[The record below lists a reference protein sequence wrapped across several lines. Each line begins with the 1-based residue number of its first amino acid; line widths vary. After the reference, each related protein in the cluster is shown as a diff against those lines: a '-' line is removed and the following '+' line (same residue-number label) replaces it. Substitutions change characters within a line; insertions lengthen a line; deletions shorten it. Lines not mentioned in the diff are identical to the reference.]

1 MAKIEPFEK
10 YSSRY
15 EEWFERNKF
24 AYESELEAV
33 RKLLPKKGKGIE
45 IGVGSG
51 RFAEPLGI
59 KLGIEPSAKMGE
71 IAKKRGIEV
80 IDGVAEMLPL
90 GDSQFDFGLMVTT
103 VCFLENIEIAF
114 KEVYRVLKSGGLLII
129 GFVDGESPLGRSYKQ
144 SKKENVFY
152 REATFYLVHQIVA
165 YLKKAGFN
173 NFNFSQTI
181 FRDLSEIKEIEPVK
195 EGYGEGSFVVV
206 RAEKRRY

>member
-33 RKLLPKKGKGIE
+33 RKLLPEKGRGIE

-59 KLGIEPSAKMGE
+59 KFGIEPSPKMGE
-71 IAKKRGIEV
+71 IAKKRGVEV
-80 IDGVAEMLPL
+80 IAGVAEMLPF
-90 GDSQFDFGLMVTT
+90 GDSQLDFGLMVTT
-103 VCFLENIEIAF
+103 VCFLENIEAAF
-114 KEVYRVLKSGGLLII
+114 KEVYRVLKNGGLLII
-129 GFVDGESPLGRSYKQ
+129 GFIDSESPLGRSYKQ
-144 SKKENVFY
+144 GKKESVFY
-152 REATFYLVHQIVA
+152 REATFYSVGQIVA
-165 YLKKAGFN
+165 YLKEAGFN
-173 NFNFSQTI
+173 DFDFRQTI
-181 FRDLSEIKEIEPVK
+181 FRDLSEIKESEPVK

-206 RAEKRRY
+206 KAGK